1 MVAVNYMKLL
11 HTFFLLLFALTLSA
25 CTSPKAQKGP
35 ALAQVIEWNDNPT
48 YTIGSVDGLQT
59 WLEQDTPVAIF
70 RTPQSRWYNGLAG
83 CMTPLVVDWETSK
96 LNGTNSYVIVNNV
109 QIAGNPIYG
118 TSQHATIKIFENS
131 IERIEYIVVRYALH
145 GPAKSSG
152 HVLLRFI
159 FTKDHRPIIF
169 DESGAPNKSQP
180 YLDDLM
186 ISWEAWRPTATG
198 WNFSKG
204 LDKNNYA
211 LTARA
216 YSGSQRFLNDSLRGA
231 VWDAYPLNLPDHPKA
246 NDFVLFSGLIMGDI
260 LARRT
265 LADLVENEILIQ
277 FSDDE
282 EKLIDAQLLD
292 AAKKRLEWEQIPDN
306 LIANLLKDADLGYHS
321 ILQSCI
327 TVTQL
332 QIELALTR
340 LAEKYDVP
348 HENHIRYKEDK
359 LPKWFDAMEQGS
371 TWDSVRYAPY
381 ALYWLFGHEEI
392 LPHKSYI
399 PLQKAGVLQTDKKGR
414 PILFRYE
421 YKKASP
427 YGNLKRN
434 LM

>member
-1 MVAVNYMKLL
+1 MKLL
-11 HTFFLLLFALTLSA
+11 RLINLLALVMAVSA
-25 CTSPKAQKGP
+25 CTSPKMQKGP
-35 ALAQVIEWNDNPT
+35 ALDQVTEWNQNPV
-48 YTIGSVDGLQT
+48 YTIGTPDELID
-59 WLEQDTPVAIF
+59 WLGKDTPIALHN
-70 RTPQSRWYNGLAG
+70 TPQSRWHNGLAG
-83 CMTPLVVDWETSK
+83 CMTPFMVDWEQSEI
-96 LNGTNSYVIVNNV
+96 NGSSTNYLIVNNV
-109 QIAGNPIYG
+109 LVSGNPIYG
-118 TSQHATIKIFENS
+118 NSTHATIKIFEHS
-131 IERIEYIVVRYALH
+131 IERIEYVVVRYALH

-152 HVLLRFI
+152 HVQLRFV
-159 FTKDHRPIIF
+159 FNKELRPVVF
-169 DESGAPNKSQP
+169 DETGAQNQEHP

-198 WNFSKG
+198 WSFSKG
-204 LDKNNYA
+204 LDIKNYA

-216 YSGSQRFLNDSLRGA
+216 YSGCQRFLNDSLRGA
-231 VWDAYPLNLPDHPKA
+231 VWDAYPLELPDHPKA
-246 NDFVLFSGLIMGDI
+246 NDVVLYSGLMMGDL

-265 LADLVENEILIQ
+265 LSELVEQEILVQ
-277 FSDDE
+277 FSDEE
-282 EKLIDAQLLD
+282 EKEIYAQLFD
-292 AAKKRLEWEQIPDN
+292 KAKKRLEWEQIPDD
-306 LIANLLKDADLGYHS
+306 LITNLLKDVDLGYHA

-359 LPKWFDAMEQGS
+359 LPKWFDVMEDGS

-392 LPHKSYI
+392 LPYKSYI
-399 PLQKAGVLQTDKKGR
+399 PLHNAGLLQTDKKGR